1 MIAATPAAR
10 WPLRIG
16 VVANTSWYLLNFRS
30 NLIQALC
37 ADGHTVFAIGGDGE
51 YARQL
56 GTRGIE
62 HRPVVFNGSGTQPLR
77 ELGTVL
83 ALRRVF
89 AQERLDVVLSYTPKG
104 NIYSALALCGRR
116 SALLMN
122 ISGLGAAFARDSVL
136 AAVVRVLY
144 RASLR
149 RAAWVFFQNEDD
161 MAQFRA
167 GNLVRADR
175 VSRLP
180 GSGVDLVR
188 FQPAASEGDAGAGPL
203 FLMVAR
209 LLWDKGV
216 GEFVEAAR
224 QVRQQY
230 PQARFRLLGAPAP
243 DHSGGVPEATLRQW
257 VAERL
262 IEYPGAVDDVRPHLA
277 EATCVVLPSVYR
289 EGVPRSLLEA
299 AAMARPV
306 IAADSVGCREAV
318 DNDISGFLCRPRD
331 AADLA
336 RQMMRLLTLPPARQ
350 REMGLAGRIKMERE
364 FDETR
369 VIEAYR
375 QRLLTIYDMATG
387 PVGHHERLRPP

>member
-1 MIAATPAAR
+1 MTADAPAATR
-10 WPLRIG
+10 SLRIG

-30 NLIQALC
+30 NLIQALR
-37 ADGHTVFAIGGDGE
+37 ADGHTVLAIGGDGE

-56 GTRGIE
+56 AARDIE
-62 HRPVVFNGSGTQPLR
+62 HRPIAFNGSGTQPLH
-77 ELGTVL
+77 ELNTVL
-83 ALRRVF
+83 ALRRTL

-104 NIYSALALCGRR
+104 NIYSALALFGQPG
-116 SALLMN
+116 ALVMN
-122 ISGLGAAFARDSVL
+122 ISGLGAAFARANVL

-161 MAQFRA
+161 LVQFRSR
-167 GNLVRADR
+167 NLVGADR

-188 FQPAASEGDAGAGPL
+188 FRPAVSGGDVGAGPL

-224 QVRQQY
+224 QVRRQH
-230 PQARFRLLGAPAP
+230 PRTRFRLLGALAS
-243 DHSGGVPEATLRQW
+243 DHRGGVPEAALRQW
-257 VAERL
+257 VAEDL
-262 IEYPGAVDDVRPHLA
+262 VEYPGAVDDVRPHLA

-299 AAMARPV
+299 AASARPV
-306 IAADSVGCREAV
+306 IATDSVGCRDAV
-318 DNDISGFLCRPRD
+318 DDGISGFLCRPRD

-336 RQMMRLLTLPPARQ
+336 RQMLRLLALPAALQ
-350 REMGLAGRIKMERE
+350 RDMGLAGRMKMERE
-364 FDETR
+364 FDEAR

-375 QRLLTIYDMATG
+375 QRLLTIYDTG
-387 PVGHHERLRPP
+387 VTR